1 MILERRGY
9 IMFELQLAAAE
20 NVVDYDLT
28 NFDEIC
34 RFFEDHNKGLES
46 PWSWED
52 AFNIERAS
60 FQLLWDSK
68 ISMSQHNR
76 LCDAIHIPLF

>member
-1 MILERRGY
+1 MMEI
-9 IMFELQLAAAE
+9 QTVTAVA

-34 RFFEDHNKGLES
+34 RFFEDHNKGKES
-46 PWSWED
+46 PWSWTD

-60 FQLLWDSK
+60 FQLLWDDK
-68 ISMSQHNR
+68 ITMAQHNR
-76 LCDAIHIPLF
+76 LSNAVHIPLF